1 MTPTWMKA
9 NGPAGVAAQPESART
24 PAFWRTRIWAM
35 TGAEWCLF
43 GAVLLYLVTLAPTKG
58 LAPRDFDNGN
68 PRDPNIFEHP
78 FRKRALGA
86 HINGIETFPF
96 FAAAVLLAEFR
107 NAPQVWVDGI
117 SIGFLMLRVA
127 FVAAYVG
134 NRPTLRTVLWNAAFA
149 FNLGLFFLSGYG
161 VQGALIAMA
170 IGIAWA
176 LALWPMLSSLKPTT
190 SL

>member
-1 MTPTWMKA
+1 
-9 NGPAGVAAQPESART
+9 
-24 PAFWRTRIWAM
+24 M

-43 GAVLLYLVTLAPTKG
+43 GAVLLYLLTLAPTKG
-58 LAPRDFDNGN
+58 LAPREFDNAN
-68 PRDPNIFEHP
+68 PREPKFFEHP
-78 FRKRALGA
+78 VRKRALGA

-107 NAPQVWVDGI
+107 NSPQDWVDGLALA
-117 SIGFLMLRVA
+117 FLMTRLG

-161 VQGALIAMA
+161 VRGALIATA
-170 IGIAWA
+170 SGIAWA
-176 LALWPMLSSLKPTT
+176 VALWPLLSSLKPVA
-190 SL
+190 SS

>member
-1 MTPTWMKA
+1 
-9 NGPAGVAAQPESART
+9 
-24 PAFWRTRIWAM
+24 M

-58 LAPRDFDNGN
+58 LAPREFDNAN
-68 PRDPNIFEHP
+68 PRDPKFFEQP
-78 FRKRALGA
+78 IRKRALGA

-107 NAPQVWVDGI
+107 HAPQDWVDGLALA
-117 SIGFLMLRVA
+117 FLLTRVA

-134 NRPTLRTVLWNAAFA
+134 DRPTLRTVLWNAAFA

-161 VQGALIAMA
+161 LRGALIATT

-176 LALWPMLSSLKPTT
+176 LALWPVLCGLKPPAST
-190 SL
+190 

>member
-1 MTPTWMKA
+1 
-9 NGPAGVAAQPESART
+9 
-24 PAFWRTRIWAM
+24 M

-43 GAVLLYLVTLAPTKG
+43 GAVLLYLLTLAPTKG
-58 LAPRDFDNGN
+58 LAPREFDNAN
-68 PRDPNIFEHP
+68 PREPKFFEHP
-78 FRKRALGA
+78 VRKRALGA

-107 NAPQVWVDGI
+107 NSPQDWVDGLALA
-117 SIGFLMLRVA
+117 FLMTRLG

-161 VQGALIAMA
+161 VQGALIATA
-170 IGIAWA
+170 SGIAWA
-176 LALWPMLSSLKPTT
+176 VALWPLLSSLKPVA
-190 SL
+190 SS

>member
-1 MTPTWMKA
+1 
-9 NGPAGVAAQPESART
+9 
-24 PAFWRTRIWAM
+24 M

-58 LAPRDFDNGN
+58 LAPREFDNAN
-68 PRDPNIFEHP
+68 PRDPKFFEQP
-78 FRKRALGA
+78 IRKRALGA

-107 NAPQVWVDGI
+107 HAPQDWVDGLALA
-117 SIGFLMLRVA
+117 FLLTRVA

-134 NRPTLRTVLWNAAFA
+134 DRPTLRTVLWNAAFA

-161 VQGALIAMA
+161 LRGALIATA

-176 LALWPMLSSLKPTT
+176 LALWPMLCGLKPPAST
-190 SL
+190 